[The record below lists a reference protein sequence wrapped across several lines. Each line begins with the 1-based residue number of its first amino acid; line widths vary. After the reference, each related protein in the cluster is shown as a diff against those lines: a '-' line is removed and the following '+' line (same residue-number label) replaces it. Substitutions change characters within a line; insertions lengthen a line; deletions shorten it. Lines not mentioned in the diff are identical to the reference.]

1 MALPNIN
8 PTTTKSWQ
16 KLTAHFKAIKYER
29 LQDYFNQDDK
39 RFNRLSIQWED
50 FLVDFSKNRI
60 QQETLEL
67 LEDFAH
73 EMGLKE
79 AMYAYFGG
87 ETINQTEG
95 RAVLHTALRAPE
107 ETQMYIDDLDVM
119 PEVHAIKAKIR
130 SFCDKVISGEHKG
143 FTGKAIT
150 HVVNIGIGGSD
161 LGPAMITESLQY
173 YKNHLNVQ
181 FVSNVD

>member
-1 MALPNIN
+1 MALRKIN

-16 KLTAHFKAIKYER
+16 KLTAHFKAIQDER

-39 RFNRLSIQWED
+39 RFDRFSIKWED

-60 QQETLEL
+60 QQETLVL

-79 AMYAYFGG
+79 AMDAYFAG
-87 ETINQTEG
+87 EAINQTEG

-107 ETQMYIDDLDVM
+107 ATQIYLDGLDVM

-130 SFCDKVISGEHKG
+130 SFCNNCLLYTSPSPRDGLLSRMPSS
-143 FTGKAIT
+143 A
-150 HVVNIGIGGSD
+150 
-161 LGPAMITESLQY
+161 
-173 YKNHLNVQ
+173 
-181 FVSNVD
+181 

>member
-16 KLTAHFKAIKYER
+16 KLDAHFKAIKDQR
-29 LQDYFNQDDK
+29 LQDYFNQDDEEFD
-39 RFNRLSIQWED
+39 RFSIQWED

-60 QQETLEL
+60 QQETLVL

-79 AMYAYFGG
+79 AMDAYFGG
-87 ETINQTEG
+87 EAINQTEG

-107 ETQMYIDDLDVM
+107 ETQIYVDGLDVM
-119 PEVHAIKAKIR
+119 PEVYAIKAKIR
-130 SFCDKVISGEHKG
+130 SFCNKVI
-143 FTGKAIT
+143 
-150 HVVNIGIGGSD
+150 
-161 LGPAMITESLQY
+161 
-173 YKNHLNVQ
+173 
-181 FVSNVD
+181 